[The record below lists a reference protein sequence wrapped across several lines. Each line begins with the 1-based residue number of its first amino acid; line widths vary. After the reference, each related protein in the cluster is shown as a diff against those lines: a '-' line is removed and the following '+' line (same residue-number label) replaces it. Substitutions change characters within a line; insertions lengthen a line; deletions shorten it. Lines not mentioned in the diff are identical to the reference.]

1 MTELM
6 DTVQQKKF
14 KVLLIGDSCID
25 EYHFGT
31 IDRISPEAPVPVFKL
46 INKIFKHGMA
56 SNVRDNLENLNI
68 GVCFI
73 TAGESTKIR
82 LIDSKS
88 KQHIVRIDNDAI
100 TVPLTIDD
108 LPNDLNSF
116 DAVVVSDYNK
126 GLITYEFMESLR
138 LMYDGHIFIDT
149 KKHDLKRF
157 NGCVVKINEK
167 EFSKAISLNDK
178 HIVTLG
184 DRGAMHNGIQYPTTE
199 TEVVDVTG
207 CGDTFLSALVCKFLE
222 TNNISLAI
230 NFANKA
236 ASITVQHLGVYAP
249 TIEELV

>member
-1 MTELM
+1 M
-6 DTVQQKKF
+6 DIAQQKQF

-46 INKIFKHGMA
+46 VNKIFKHGMA
-56 SNVRDNLENLNI
+56 SNVRDNLENLNLD
-68 GVCFI
+68 VCFI

-100 TVPLTIDD
+100 ATPLTVDD
-108 LPNDLNSF
+108 LPNDLDSF

-126 GLITYEFMESLR
+126 GLVTYEFIESLR
-138 LMYDGHIFIDT
+138 TVYKGYIFIDT

-157 NGCVVKINEK
+157 HGCIVKINER
-167 EFSKAISLNDK
+167 EFSKAISLNDS

-184 DRGAMHNGIQYPTTE
+184 DRGAMHNGMQYPTNE

-207 CGDTFLSALVCKFLE
+207 CGDTFLSALVYKFLE
-222 TNNISLAI
+222 SNDISLAI

-249 TIEELV
+249 TVEELL